1 MNKFMKIVRKFKQLV
16 LILLL
21 AVLAAP
27 AGELLRLED
36 SMDAMGAT
44 FTVIAY
50 GEDRQ
55 KLQDGVEAA
64 LNEARRL
71 DALLSN
77 YRPDSE
83 WSKINRMAAVEPVVV
98 SQESFDLLSF
108 CVRFSRQS
116 EGAFDITVGPLM
128 RVWGFY
134 RNRGR
139 LPSKEE
145 IEAVLPKVGSENI
158 LLDPIHRT
166 VRFSKP
172 GVEIDPGG
180 IGKGYAV
187 DKMVERLKEYGIT
200 SALIS
205 AGGSSI
211 YGLGTPP
218 GDTGW
223 TVRIRHPRK
232 WSETLEELQ
241 LRDESLSTSGDY
253 EKFFEAG
260 GRIYS
265 HLMDPRTGYPAVGT
279 ASVSV
284 VAPQTLTSEAWTKP
298 FFVNGRAWAEKNKPK
313 DLRVFICEDKAE
325 VTCAWLQ

>member
-1 MNKFMKIVRKFKQLV
+1 MKTVLRIKQLV

-21 AVLAAP
+21 AALAAP

-50 GEDRQ
+50 GEDRE
-55 KLQDGVEAA
+55 KLQEGVEAA
-64 LNEARRL
+64 LLEARRL
-71 DALLSN
+71 DAMLSN
-77 YRPDSE
+77 YRPESE
-83 WSKINRMAAVEPVVV
+83 WSKVNRLAAAQPVPV
-98 SQESFDLLSF
+98 SQELFDLLSA
-108 CVRFSRQS
+108 CVRFSRLS
-116 EGAFDITVGPLM
+116 DGAFDITVGPLM

-139 LPSKEE
+139 LPAKEE
-145 IEAVLPKVGSENI
+145 IESVLPVIGYQNI
-158 LLDPIHRT
+158 LLDPLEKT
-166 VRFSKP
+166 VRFAKP

-187 DKMVERLKEYGIT
+187 DKMVEKLKEYGIR

-211 YGLGTPP
+211 YGLGAPP
-218 GDTGW
+218 NDSGW

-232 WSETLEELQ
+232 WSETLEELKLTNQ
-241 LRDESLSTSGDY
+241 SLSTSGDY

-265 HLMDPRTGYPAVGT
+265 HLMDPRTGYPAVGA

-284 VAPQTLTSEAWTKP
+284 LAPTTLASEAWTKP
-298 FFVNGRAWAEKNKPK
+298 FFINGKAWAEKNKPK

-325 VTCAWLQ
+325 VTCAWLP

>member
-1 MNKFMKIVRKFKQLV
+1 MKTIPRIKQLV
-16 LILLL
+16 LILLV
-21 AVLAAP
+21 AALAAQ

-55 KLQDGVEAA
+55 RLQEGVEAA
-64 LNEARRL
+64 LLEARRL
-71 DALLSN
+71 DAMLSN

-83 WSKINRMAAVEPVVV
+83 WSKVNRLAAAQPVPV
-98 SQESFDLLSF
+98 SQELFDLLSA
-108 CVRFSRQS
+108 CVRFSRLS

-139 LPSKEE
+139 LPAKEE
-145 IEAVLPKVGSENI
+145 IDAVLPVVGYQNI
-158 LLDPIHRT
+158 LLDPVERT

-187 DKMVERLKEYGIT
+187 DKMVEQLKEYGIR

-211 YGLGTPP
+211 YGLGAPP
-218 GDTGW
+218 NDTGW

-232 WSETLEELQ
+232 WSETLEELK
-241 LRDESLSTSGDY
+241 LNNESLSTSGDY

-265 HLMDPRTGYPAVGT
+265 HLMDPRTGYPAAGT

-284 VAPQTLTSEAWTKP
+284 LAPATLTSEAWTKP
-298 FFVNGRAWAEKNKPK
+298 FFINGKAWAEKNKPK

-325 VTCAWLQ
+325 VTCAWLP